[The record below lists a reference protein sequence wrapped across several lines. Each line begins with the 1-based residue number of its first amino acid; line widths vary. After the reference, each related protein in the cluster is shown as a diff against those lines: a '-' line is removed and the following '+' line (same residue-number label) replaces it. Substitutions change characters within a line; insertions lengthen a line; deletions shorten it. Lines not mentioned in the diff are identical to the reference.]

1 MSSRY
6 GSNTYMNQANTSLE
20 EAAARLRDL
29 LQDAAAKLDPFP
41 TFYGSLT
48 VRAIEAEPP
57 QGQSGDIG
65 CVVVCQDGELYEL
78 EVNFNPSPFGFSTNM
93 EREEKLTKLDLPP
106 LTYISYAHSAL
117 SEVSKLLSRS
127 GRV

>member
-1 MSSRY
+1 MTSRY
-6 GSNTYMNQANTSLE
+6 GSDTYMDQANASLE
-20 EAAARLRDL
+20 EAAARLKEL

-57 QGQSGDIG
+57 QGQSSEIG
-65 CVVVCQDGELYEL
+65 CVVVCPDGDLYEL

-127 GRV
+127 GRA

>member
-1 MSSRY
+1 MTSRS
-6 GSNTYMNQANTSLE
+6 GSDTYMDQANASLE
-20 EAAARLRDL
+20 EAASRLKEL
-29 LQDAAAKLDPFP
+29 LQDAAGKLNPFP

-57 QGQSGDIG
+57 RSQSNDIG
-65 CVVVCQDGELYEL
+65 CVVVCPDGELYEL
-78 EVNFNPSPFGFSTNM
+78 EVNFNPSPLGFSSNM

-117 SEVSKLLSRS
+117 AEVSKLLSRY
-127 GRV
+127 GRG

>member
-1 MSSRY
+1 MTSRF
-6 GSNTYMNQANTSLE
+6 GFNTYMDQANASLE
-20 EAAARLRDL
+20 EAAARLKEL
-29 LQDAAAKLDPFP
+29 LQDAAGKLDPFP

-57 QGQSGDIG
+57 QGQSSEIG
-65 CVVVCQDGELYEL
+65 CVVVCPDGDLYEL

-127 GRV
+127 GRA

>member
-1 MSSRY
+1 MTSRY
-6 GSNTYMNQANTSLE
+6 GSDTYMDQANASLE
-20 EAAARLRDL
+20 EAAARLKEL

-57 QGQSGDIG
+57 QGQSSEIG
-65 CVVVCQDGELYEL
+65 CVVVCPDGDLYEL